1 MYQAAILM
9 SRRMFIVFFGSLF
22 GDNHI
27 FEDYIKGTQWL
38 GVEDGKRR
46 KLTKL
51 LLDVVLKMKFRKSS
65 MCLFNHILTLVCN
78 QAIRNKRKKIKYHFG
93 GYFAFSPH
101 RAYVNGSL
109 LEKEYDEDLISYFDI
124 LAYLKKYCEIDPI
137 RDDKFFYLKV
147 NSIIRDKDGLVEI
160 LFDQNVKDMLDS
172 YNKHTGRSMEI
183 FTLSNKYSVEHNSCS
198 ETQYT
203 SSNVAEQLNESD
215 AQANGEDGGLE
226 NSSGS
231 DKTIKRKRNTRGPT
245 RCLKIIGLKSRQK
258 LPIEFD
264 EDNQAIGENST
275 GFIWYLGKTV
285 RSRACCPLQVKEWK
299 EIKNTIVEHMWNI
312 VLEKFCF
319 EEPEQK
325 KEYILGHMQ
334 ALYRGYR
341 CKLKKTYYDSKSTY
355 QLRLRNKPK
364 HIDVN
369 DWKYL
374 VNLWSE
380 TTFQERS
387 MKNKTNR
394 AKRSMPPYTGTKSYA
409 RLRHQMEKKNGKKPS
424 RVDVYIESRKRKN
437 GNGVD
442 PLAQDVIAQF
452 EQLKKQR
459 EEGNNSLH
467 DDDIFSKVLGPEKN
481 GPGKSVT
488 GYFGGRPTKLDLL
501 KQVETTRIE
510 ANERD
515 KRVQATLMPLLNM
528 P

>member
-1 MYQAAILM
+1 MVRRGGLKKKKVNEIT
-9 SRRMFIVFFGSLF
+9 SRRG
-22 GDNHI
+22 
-27 FEDYIKGTQWL
+27 FEDE
-38 GVEDGKRR
+38 VSEEF
-46 KLTKL
+46 
-51 LLDVVLKMKFRKSS
+51 DVPIQSHSNTRVQS
-65 MCLFNHILTLVCN
+65 
-78 QAIRNKRKKIKYHFG
+78 
-93 GYFAFSPH
+93 
-101 RAYVNGSL
+101 
-109 LEKEYDEDLISYFDI
+109 D
-124 LAYLKKYCEIDPI
+124 LKKYCEIDPI

-147 NSIIRDKDGLVEI
+147 DSIIRDKDGLVEI

-183 FTLSNKYSVEHNSCS
+183 FTLSNKYSVHNSYS

-231 DKTIKRKRNTRGPT
+231 DKTIKRKRKTRGPT
-245 RCLKIIGLKSRQK
+245 RCLKIIGLESGQK

-275 GFIWYLGKTV
+275 DFIWYLGQTV

-299 EIKNTIVEHMWNI
+299 EIENTIIEHMWNI

-319 EEPEQK
+319 EEPERK

-341 CKLKKTYYDSKSTY
+341 YKLKKTYYDSKSTY

-364 HIDVN
+364 QIDVN

-380 TTFQERS
+380 ATFQERS

-394 AKRSMPPYTGTKSYA
+394 AKRSTPPYTGTKSYA

-437 GNGVD
+437 GKGVD
-442 PLAQDVIAQF
+442 PLAQDVIAKF

-481 GPGKSVT
+481 GYVRSYGPGKSVT

-501 KQVETTRIE
+501 KQVEATRIE
-510 ANERD
+510 ANERVREASEQVTKIQKEMND
-515 KRVQATLMPLLNM
+515 KFEEMNKKWEEKFEMMLQGQACTRNIDDASA
-528 P
+528 